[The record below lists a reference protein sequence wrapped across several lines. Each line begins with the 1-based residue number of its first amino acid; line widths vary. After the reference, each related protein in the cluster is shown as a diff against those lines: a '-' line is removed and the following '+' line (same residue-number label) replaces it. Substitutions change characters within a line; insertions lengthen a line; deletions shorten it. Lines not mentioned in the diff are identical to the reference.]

1 MSYAKGMTEQ
11 VGQDAQAVEADVS
24 GLASVLRIGV
34 MRLARRMRSE
44 RTSEGL
50 TVSQLSVLGIIDRE
64 GPSSPTHL
72 AAAERVQPPSMTR
85 VVAAIEELDLVRR
98 QPHPS
103 DRRQCVLALTDRG
116 RDLLAEDRNKRQAWL
131 ACRLNDLLPA
141 EREALRLAVPIIE
154 RLADS

>member
-1 MSYAKGMTEQ
+1 MAEQ
-11 VGQDAQAVEADVS
+11 AGRDTQVTEADVT
-24 GLASVLRIGV
+24 GLASVLRVGV

-50 TVSQLSVLGIIDRE
+50 SVSQLSVLGIIDRE
-64 GPSSPTHL
+64 GPLSPTHL

-85 VVAAIEELDLVRR
+85 VLAALEGSGLVQR
-98 QPHPS
+98 QAHQS

-116 RDLLAEDRNKRQAWL
+116 HDLLAEDRNRRQAWL
-131 ACRLNDLLPA
+131 ACRLSELSPA
-141 EREALRLAVPIIE
+141 EREALRVAVPVIE